1 MHYQIWLLI
10 AFLLLIHVLA
20 GTIGVLL
27 DKDIPLGIA
36 SIATGL
42 VTFFWLIGWARK
54 RSEPTD
60 RDGMLRAAVAGA
72 IVMQYLSMVGTATFF
87 NVGSE
92 DASNITQTLVSSFTA
107 IVGIVIAFFF
117 GASAYIEVKK
127 GKTQTKS
134 EGGSSDEETT

>member
-1 MHYQIWLLI
+1 MHYQIWILI
-10 AFLLLIHVLA
+10 AFLLSVHILA
-20 GTIGVLL
+20 GWVGVEF

-42 VTFFWLIGWARK
+42 VTFFWLIGWARL

-87 NVGSE
+87 DVGSKGM
-92 DASNITQTLVSSFTA
+92 SNITQTLVSSFTA

-134 EGGSSDEETT
+134 KGGSTHK

>member
-1 MHYQIWLLI
+1 MHYQIWILI
-10 AFLLLIHVLA
+10 AFLLSVHILA
-20 GTIGVLL
+20 GWVGVEF

-42 VTFFWLIGWARK
+42 VTFFWLIGWARL

-87 NVGSE
+87 DVSSKGM
-92 DASNITQTLVSSFTA
+92 SNITQTLVSSFTA

-117 GASAYIEVKK
+117 GASA
-127 GKTQTKS
+127 
-134 EGGSSDEETT
+134 